1 MSDDRIEIIED
12 RGPPSSG
19 GVPPWTLLVVDDDD
33 TVHKATRFALSDFS
47 FEDRALR
54 ILSAYS
60 ASEARDVI
68 EVEPDTALVLLDVVM
83 ESETIGLD
91 LVRWIRDDMLNH
103 KVRIVLRTGQPGFAP
118 EFEVIRDYDINDY
131 KEKSEMTAA
140 KLVTTV
146 YSALRSFRDIV
157 ALEEQAD
164 TLRHALT
171 AAESASRAKTAFITH
186 MSHEF
191 RTPLNGILGLSEMI
205 ATEVL
210 GPVGNAKYKEYAW
223 DIVASGRQLRDL
235 VESVLVIAE
244 RDDEKPL
251 VLERFDLRGL
261 IEEVFNQEVREVS
274 WAFGGGADKRTAAQP
289 ASLMMRADRRA
300 VRTML
305 ANLVSNAVVHN
316 PPHCKV
322 RIAAK
327 RVQDG
332 GIDLSVVD
340 NGSGIAPAILAK
352 LGEHFNA
359 VGGTNRYVAAVGG
372 LGLGLV
378 VTKLLIER
386 HGGHL
391 DIDSTVGSGTT
402 VRLHFPP
409 ECVVSQKR

>member
-1 MSDDRIEIIED
+1 MSEDRIEIIED
-12 RGPPSSG
+12 RVSSTDG

-33 TVHKATRFALSDFS
+33 TVHRATRFALSDFA
-47 FEDRALR
+47 FEDRTLR

-60 ASEARDVI
+60 AAEARDVI
-68 EVEPDTALVLLDVVM
+68 ALEPDTALVLLDVVM
-83 ESETIGLD
+83 ESETVGLD

-131 KEKSEMTAA
+131 KDKSEMTAG

-157 ALEEQAD
+157 ALEKQAD

-210 GPVGNAKYKEYAW
+210 GPIGNAKYKEYAW

-261 IEEVFNQEVREVS
+261 IEEVFNQEIREVP
-274 WAFGGGADKRTAAQP
+274 WAFGGAAEERSSGRP
-289 ASLMMRADRRA
+289 VSLMMRADRKA

-305 ANLVSNAVVHN
+305 ANLVSNAVMHN

-327 RVQDG
+327 RVQNG
-332 GIDLSVVD
+332 GLDLSVID
-340 NGSGIAPAILAK
+340 NGAGIEPAVLAR

-359 VGGTNRYVAAVGG
+359 VGGASRYVAAAGG

-378 VTKLLIER
+378 VTKMLIER
-386 HGGHL
+386 HGGGL
-391 DIDSTVGSGTT
+391 DIDSTVGTGTT

-409 ECVVSQKR
+409 GSVVAPKP